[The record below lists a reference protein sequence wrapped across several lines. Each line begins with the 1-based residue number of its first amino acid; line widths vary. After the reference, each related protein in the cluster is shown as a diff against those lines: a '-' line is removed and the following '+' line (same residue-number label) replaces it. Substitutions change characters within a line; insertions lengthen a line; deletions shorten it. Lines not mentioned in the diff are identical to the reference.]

1 MVWAIEN
8 VKTVVAVAI
17 FDRLAIARLPQ
28 LNSGPGVASRRHRL
42 LNCRLS

>member
-8 VKTVVAVAI
+8 VLTVVAVAI

-28 LNSGPGVASRRHRL
+28 LNSDPGLASRRHRL
-42 LNCRLS
+42 FNYSLS